1 MGKTFESGHAKN
13 VANLDEL
20 ISFVEAYGESF
31 KPSREALKPDSL
43 KLISKNGK
51 NSIDAVNASLP
62 AYTRAVAVREAAFLP
77 LSKLITRVM
86 NSVKSIASTDH
97 IYENAL
103 TYSRKIQGKRA
114 TAKRTPVQIEADAA
128 AGKELNEKSAS
139 QMSYDNRLDNLDKL
153 IKFLSTVKE
162 YAPNEADL
170 KITSLSALYADLM
183 LKNSAVITAATPLS
197 NARISRDTVLY
208 REGTGLVDIAL
219 STKTY
224 IKSIYGSSSPQY
236 RQVSKLTFRKVGK

>member
-13 VANLDEL
+13 VANMDEL
-20 ISFVEAYGESF
+20 NSFVEGYGKDF
-31 KPSREALKPDSL
+31 NPSREALKPDSL
-43 KLISKNGK
+43 KLVSKNGK

-62 AYTRAVAVREAAFLP
+62 AYTRAVAAREAAFFP

-114 TAKRTPVQIEADAA
+114 TAKRSQEQIEADAA

-139 QMSYDNRLDNLDKL
+139 QMSYDNRLYNLDKL
-153 IKFLSTVKE
+153 IKYLTTVKE
-162 YAPNEADL
+162 YEPNEADL
-170 KITSLSALYADLM
+170 KVTALSAFYSDLM
-183 LKNSAVITAATPLS
+183 IKNSAVINAATPLS
-197 NARISRDTVLY
+197 NARISRDSVLY
-208 REGTGLVDIAL
+208 KEGTGLVDIAL
-219 STKTY
+219 STKAY
-224 IKSIYGSSSPQY
+224 IKSIYGPSSPQY
-236 RQVSKLTFRKVGK
+236 KQVSKLNFKKC

>member
-1 MGKTFESGHAKN
+1 MTKTFESGHAKN

-20 ISFVEAYGESF
+20 ISFVEGYGESF
-31 KPSREALKPDSL
+31 NPSREVLKLESL

-62 AYTRAVAVREAAFLP
+62 VYTRAVAAREAAFLP
-77 LSKLITRVM
+77 LSKLVTRVM
-86 NSVKSIASTDH
+86 NSVKAISSTDH
-97 IYENAL
+97 IYDNAL

-114 TAKRTPVQIEADAA
+114 TAKRTQEQIEADAA

-153 IKFLSTVKE
+153 IKLLSNVEE

-170 KITSLSALYADLM
+170 KIVSLSSVYADLM
-183 LKNSAVITAATPLS
+183 LKNSAVIAAATPLS
-197 NARISRDTVLY
+197 NARISRDVVLY
-208 REGTGLVDIAL
+208 KEGTGLIDIAL
-219 STKTY
+219 STKAY
-224 IKSIYGSSSPQY
+224 IKSVYGPSSPQFK
-236 RQVSKLTFRKVGK
+236 QVSKLTFKKC